1 MVAVRGKAFSLVGA
15 FLISISKRRMN
26 FVSNLHNSDSCPVC
40 ACYYLSVTRDLNLYS
55 LEGMQDSCF

>member
-15 FLISISKRRMN
+15 FLISISKHRMN

-40 ACYYLSVTRDLNLYS
+40 ACY
-55 LEGMQDSCF
+55 